1 MSRKNRMIFIFA
13 FIIFLCSG
21 TLVLYAFNQ
30 ADLQKLNSTN
40 KCPKCDL
47 SNANLSKIDMYG
59 ADLLG
64 ANLAGANLSESAF
77 EDADLRGANLTGA
90 NIKGTSFSGAKLSD
104 TIWADGRKCTSGSI
118 GKCK

>member
-1 MSRKNRMIFIFA
+1 MSWKICMIFLFS
-13 FIIFLCSG
+13 FIFLCSG
-21 TLVLYAFNQ
+21 FQGLYAFNQ

-59 ADLLG
+59 ADLSG
-64 ANLAGANLSESAF
+64 ANLTGANLSEAAF

-90 NIKGTSFSGAKLSD
+90 NIKGTSFAGAKLSD
-104 TIWADGRKCTSGSI
+104 TIWVDGKKCKPGSI